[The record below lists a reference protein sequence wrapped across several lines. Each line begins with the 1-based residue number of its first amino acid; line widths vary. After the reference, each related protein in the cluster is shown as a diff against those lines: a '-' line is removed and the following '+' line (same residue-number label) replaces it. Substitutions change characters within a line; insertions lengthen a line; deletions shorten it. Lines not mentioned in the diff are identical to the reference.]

1 EGAGP
6 VLGSYLKQGMRFFV
20 AKVNL
25 EEQAKAGY
33 QMLRPLQVA
42 YESPKFMLPIRLG
55 TVNGDGPQ
63 ELFVYTLTRTGRVE
77 TTNYRTVKLPTG
89 MNLPVATKERFGE
102 FYKALFSEQTRRE
115 NSEVVFLEYAWDMA
129 WCDPCAAD
137 PLSSKELREL
147 GVFWVDDG
155 SPSDRPGIAPRP
167 VPSPAQ
173 NVFVSRLHVRY
184 DRDHFPEDLRFQET
198 GDRDNFQGRYVL
210 QHAWNGESQ
219 CAAAEVYRRG
229 LPERQDKEAQ
239 TLASLTG
246 WDIDDI
252 RGWAGLSSNPR
263 VPAETEPWWKRLW
276 SRE

>member
-1 EGAGP
+1 
-6 VLGSYLKQGMRFFV
+6 M
-20 AKVNL
+20 
-25 EEQAKAGY
+25 
-33 QMLRPLQVA
+33 
-42 YESPKFMLPIRLG
+42 
-55 TVNGDGPQ
+55 
-63 ELFVYTLTRTGRVE
+63 
-77 TTNYRTVKLPTG
+77 
-89 MNLPVATKERFGE
+89 
-102 FYKALFSEQTRRE
+102 
-115 NSEVVFLEYAWDMA
+115 
-129 WCDPCAAD
+129 
-137 PLSSKELREL
+137 
-147 GVFWVDDG
+147 
-155 SPSDRPGIAPRP
+155 
-167 VPSPAQ
+167 PSPAQ
-173 NVFVSRLHVRY
+173 NVFVSRIHVRY